1 MRRIPVVLAVT
12 ALSLFL
18 GFGAAAT
25 AQTTP
30 TLPGVPA
37 GQGGPDNNVNATQ
50 QGGTAPGGRDNP
62 AADAGPATATEDDSS
77 IAPWLI
83 GAAVLLL
90 LIAGAAF
97 LVRRTLRS
105 ADRDR
110 REPSYSA

>member
-1 MRRIPVVLAVT
+1 MRRISIVLAVA

-18 GFGAAAT
+18 GMPAAT
-25 AQTTP
+25 AQTAT

-50 QGGTAPGGRDNP
+50 QGGTAPGGQDNP
-62 AADAGPATATEDDSS
+62 AADAGAATSTDDDSS

-83 GAAVLLL
+83 GAAVLVLL
-90 LIAGAAF
+90 GAGAA
-97 LVRRTLRS
+97 LVIKRG
-105 ADRDR
+105 AQR